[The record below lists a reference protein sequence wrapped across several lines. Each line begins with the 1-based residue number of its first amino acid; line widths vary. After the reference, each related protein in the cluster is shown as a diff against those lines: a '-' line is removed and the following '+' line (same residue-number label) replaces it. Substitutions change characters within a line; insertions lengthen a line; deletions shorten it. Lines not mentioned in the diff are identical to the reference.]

1 MFEHHYDD
9 MLQKNYTFSDIH
21 NLLKDKKF
29 KQIFKKLKCHLEKH
43 LNMYILMK
51 VS

>member
-29 KQIFKKLKCHLEKH
+29 KQIFKVKMPFRKN

>member
-21 NLLKDKKF
+21 NLLKDKKSLNKFF
-29 KQIFKKLKCHLEKH
+29 KVKMPFRKTFEYV
-43 LNMYILMK
+43 YINE
-51 VS
+51 S